1 MIKKLLLKIFIPSPD
16 ALAKA
21 CAQALK
27 QAVNASDK
35 EAAIA
40 KYSTLAK
47 TVTETSDK
55 VAGLLVDGK
64 IDEAE
69 ADEVA
74 AMLKPWIEKALEVL
88 V

>member
-1 MIKKLLLKIFIPSPD
+1 MTKWILKLFMPSPD
-16 ALAKA
+16 SLAQACAKA
-21 CAQALK
+21 LK
-27 QAVNASDK
+27 DAVNQSEK

-47 TVTETSDK
+47 TVTEASDK

-74 AMLKPWIEKALEVL
+74 AMLKPWIEKALETML
-88 V
+88 